1 MTSFAPPDRPPGDGN
16 NGSSNGGD
24 SGSPRRTPRCPIC
37 SAPTELEFRPF
48 CSRRCAEVDLSRW
61 LRGGYAI
68 PGRVDVDEDGDDVA
82 AAGGTPRSASPDSDE
97 DNE

>member
-1 MTSFAPPDRPPGDGN
+1 MASFAPPGRPPGNGN
-16 NGSSNGGD
+16 NGSNNGDD

-82 AAGGTPRSASPDSDE
+82 AAGGTPRSASRDSDE
-97 DNE
+97 DND